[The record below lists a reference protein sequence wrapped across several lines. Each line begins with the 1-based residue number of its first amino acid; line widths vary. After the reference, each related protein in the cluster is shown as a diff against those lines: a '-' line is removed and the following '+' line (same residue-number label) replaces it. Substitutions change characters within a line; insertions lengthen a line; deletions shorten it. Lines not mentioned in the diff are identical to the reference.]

1 MAAAA
6 LAERWAAAHAP
17 AAAAAAAA
25 PEPAAGGAPAEV
37 RLGFA
42 TQRCRVS

>member
-17 AAAAAAAA
+17 AAAAA

-37 RLGFA
+37 RLGFY
-42 TQRCRVS
+42 CLSFSMLH